1 MQDADIE
8 RKQRFLREEI
18 MEKGFDADEFTRW
31 IDEGKE
37 KGTRRVNRLRS

>member
-31 IDEGKE
+31 IDKEKE
-37 KGTRRVNRLRS
+37 KGTRLLRRLRS

>member
-18 MEKGFDADEFTRW
+18 IDKGFDADEFTRW
-31 IDEGKE
+31 IDKE
-37 KGTRRVNRLRS
+37 KVKGTQPLSRLRT